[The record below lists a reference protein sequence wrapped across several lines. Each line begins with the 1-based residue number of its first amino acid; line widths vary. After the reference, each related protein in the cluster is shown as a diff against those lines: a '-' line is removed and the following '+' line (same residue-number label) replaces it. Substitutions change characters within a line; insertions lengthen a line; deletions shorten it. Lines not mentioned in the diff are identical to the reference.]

1 MECLGCK
8 ELMEKSFWW
17 DDLTKIFTC
26 QVCSKQYEVCGDS
39 SFDEETCDEDCWF
52 WLEEV
57 T

>member
-8 ELMEKSFWW
+8 ELMDKSFWW
-17 DDLTKIFTC
+17 DDVTKTFTC